1 MTHGCVPDENG
12 SCSICAD
19 VAHPAR
25 VISVNIAERT
35 GDVMLPDGVATI
47 ALDLVDAVTP
57 GDFVLVHLGF
67 AIGRLEPEA
76 E

>member
-1 MTHGCVPDENG
+1 MTHGCQPDEHG

-25 VISVNIAERT
+25 VISVNAADRT
-35 GDVMLPDGVATI
+35 GNVLLPDGVATI
-47 ALDLVDAVTP
+47 ALDLVDGVAP
-57 GDFVLVHLGF
+57 GDSVLVHLGF
-67 AIGRLEPEA
+67 AIGRLEPEG